1 MRPVHPRSRGE
12 HSTTGSMTH
21 TFTGSSPLA
30 RGTHSSSAPTRP
42 AQRLIP
48 ARAGNTTSL
57 TMAAAATAAH
67 PRSRGEH
74 FFSYL
79 RTRFLA
85 GSSPLA
91 RGTLWVSLVCPR
103 RTRLIP
109 ARAGNTAAFLPPGP
123 AHPAHPRS
131 RREHGGALFFQA
143 PTDGSSPLARGT
155 HRIAFNAPYW
165 CRLIPARA
173 GNTTVCMK
181 SAPAMTAHP
190 RSRGEHGNVAVLPC
204 CYAGSS
210 PLARGTHPS

>member
-1 MRPVHPRSRGE
+1 MRFEVPVGSAHPRSRGE
-12 HSTTGSMTH
+12 HTLHLLPHAQHSGSSPLARGTPLLALGRLGAWC
-21 TFTGSSPLA
+21 GSSPLA
-30 RGTHSSSAPTRP
+30 RGTH
-42 AQRLIP
+42 
-48 ARAGNTTSL
+48 
-57 TMAAAATAAH
+57 
-67 PRSRGEH
+67 GEVERFACH
-74 FFSYL
+74 F
-79 RTRFLA
+79 
-85 GSSPLA
+85 
-91 RGTLWVSLVCPR
+91 
-103 RTRLIP
+103 RLIP

-190 RSRGEHGNVAVLPC
+190 RSRGEHTLHEIHDSAST
-204 CYAGSS
+204 GSS
-210 PLARGTHPS
+210 PLARGTRARLPRIRAA